1 VQVLFLPLAHSFAKM
16 LEIVAVRVGFCTA
29 FAESIE
35 KLVDNLGEVKPTLM
49 AGVPRIYEKVYS
61 GFLSKAK
68 DGGAVKWK
76 LVNWALG
83 VGIAAS
89 REIQAG
95 RKPSGLLGIQYK
107 LADKLV
113 FSKLRERFGGRCAGL
128 CRAVRR
134 SRVSWPSS
142 STPPAC

>member
-1 VQVLFLPLAHSFAKM
+1 MPLAHSFAKM

-35 KLVDNLGEVKPTLM
+35 KLVDNLGEVKPTFM

-61 GFLSKAK
+61 GFLSKSQ

-113 FSKLRERFGGRCAGL
+113 RSGSCASALVAVCAGL
-128 CRAVRR
+128 CRAVHR